1 MAERNFDDL
10 AAFAVV
16 AREQSFTRAAAKLG
30 VSQSALSQTI
40 RNLEE
45 RLQMRLLSRTT
56 RKVSPTEIGEQLL
69 ASVEERFHG
78 ISDDINRLRG
88 LADTPSGTIRI
99 SSSPV
104 PTETLVWPKLAP
116 LLEKHPNISIE
127 IDSNSALADIVGD
140 RFDAGVRLGEQV
152 DKDMIAIPIGPPER
166 MIVVG
171 SPDYF
176 ARRGIPSHPRELIT
190 HDCVLTRMPTAQAP
204 IPWEFDREGETINV
218 RVSGRIIGNNQAMR
232 LNAVQRGFG
241 ITWMLREPQVE
252 ALVAEGTL
260 IAVLDDWCEPFPG
273 FHLYYP
279 NRRQKSVVFDMVIQ
293 ALRYH
298 D

>member
-69 ASVEERFHG
+69 ASVEERFHS
-78 ISDDINRLRG
+78 ISDDLNRLRG

-99 SSSPV
+99 SASPV

-116 LLEKHPNISIE
+116 LLEKYPNISIE

-152 DKDMIAIPIGPPER
+152 DKDMIAVPIGPPER

-176 ARRGIPSHPRELIT
+176 ARCGAPHHPRELIN
-190 HDCVLTRMPTAQAP
+190 HECVLTRMPTAQAP
-204 IPWEFDREGETINV
+204 IPWEFDRKGETINV

-232 LNAVQRGFG
+232 LDAVRRGLG

-252 ALVAEGTL
+252 ALIAEGAL
-260 IAVLDDWCEPFPG
+260 IPVLDDWCEPFPG

-293 ALRYH
+293 ALRYR